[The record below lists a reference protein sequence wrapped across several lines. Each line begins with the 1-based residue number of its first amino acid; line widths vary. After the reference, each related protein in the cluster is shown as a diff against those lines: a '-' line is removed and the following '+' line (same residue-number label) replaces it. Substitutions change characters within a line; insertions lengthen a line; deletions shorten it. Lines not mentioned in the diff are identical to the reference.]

1 MWRKTRSLNK
11 GSNCVGV
18 DPNRN
23 WGYRWGGEGAS
34 PRPCTEIY
42 MGTTPFSESET
53 RAVKDFIMKRMSQR
67 DQNRHIKVWV
77 SCRPATKEKNEME
90 QNRNRHVAC
99 YLISSPAY
107 IHCSF

>member
-1 MWRKTRSLNK
+1 MGNLFRYEYTFTRDRMWRKTRSLNK

-77 SCRPATKEKNEME
+77 SCRPAAEE
-90 QNRNRHVAC
+90 
-99 YLISSPAY
+99 I
-107 IHCSF
+107 